1 MMTLR
6 ILTALALGAAG
17 FTLAVAG
24 CGGDD
29 STSASSTTQART
41 GTTTTTA
48 PSTTT
53 TTTAKPKPMVKTL
66 TIVVQQGE
74 PKGGIKTFKVK
85 QGDRVAVVV
94 RSDIQDS
101 VHLHGYDI
109 ERPMTNGKSRIAFT
123 ATVPGRFDIELED
136 HGLLLA
142 RVQVEP

>member
-1 MMTLR
+1 MTLR
-6 ILTALALGAAG
+6 ILTALALAAAG
-17 FTLAVAG
+17 FTLAVVG

-29 STSASSTTQART
+29 STSASSTTQAQT
-41 GTTTTTA
+41 ATTTTA
-48 PSTTT
+48 PPPATTT
-53 TTTAKPKPMVKTL
+53 TTPPPPTVKTF

-85 QGDRVAVVV
+85 EGDRVAVVV

-109 ERPMTNGKSRIAFT
+109 ERPMTNGKARIAFT